1 MHEQTKIN
9 EAKYFL
15 AQMTALVDDRAAFN
29 FNLSAFLAAARS
41 ALQYAHNEAKSQ
53 SGGQA
58 WYDGQ
63 VDGKPV
69 VKFFKDKRNVSIHV
83 NPVSPSARIGVSI
96 TEAIIHVGDSSS
108 VTIDRADGTIEE
120 EKSSSSLP
128 PPPPSPPPPT
138 ETGSSSVSYEYFFSD
153 WPGSEDVLQLCQT
166 YITEVE
172 AIVSDGVA
180 NGFLTP
186 S

>member
-15 AQMTALVDDRAAFN
+15 TQMTALVNDRAVFN

-41 ALQYAHNEAKSQ
+41 ALQYAHKEAQPQ

-63 VDGKPV
+63 VTGKPV
-69 VKFFKDKRNVSIHV
+69 VKFFKDKRDVSIHV
-83 NPVSPSARIGVSI
+83 NPVSPSAKIGVAI
-96 TEAIIHVGDSSS
+96 TETIRVADSFS
-108 VTIDRADGTIEE
+108 VTIHREDGTIEE
-120 EKSSSSLP
+120 ERSLSSSP
-128 PPPPSPPPPT
+128 PPPPPT
-138 ETGSSSVSYEYFFSD
+138 ETESSVTYEYFFSD
-153 WPGSEDVLQLCQT
+153 WSGSEDILHLCQR

-172 AIVSDGVA
+172 AIVFDGMA
-180 NGFLTP
+180 DGFLTP